1 MVGRNRGWNVA
12 FCWLACVAM
21 CAALAGPAAK
31 ASAGEQPK
39 PQPQP
44 QPAPWD
50 GWYNRAVG
58 GVLIDQRG
66 MLENAT
72 VDALG
77 ELRSAR
83 AKSLQAAPSAEL
95 NRFAQLRKISLKK
108 LDAQLQRHVQSGDKL
123 PDEVRFLAGLQQIR
137 YIFVDPKSHDI
148 VLAGPAEGWKL
159 DAKGNLV
166 GATTGRPVLLLDD
179 LLVAL
184 RSADQALRE
193 TISCSIDPTPEGL
206 NRLRAHVAKLERM
219 GDPQQT
225 AAGIEQALGPQ
236 RISITGVPAES
247 HFARTLVAAD
257 YRMKRLG
264 MNFEPAPIKGLPSY
278 LHLLDASGRGLS
290 AMLPRWWLAPEY
302 QALLRDAEGLSW
314 ELRGSSVKVLAEE
327 DFLGPAGQRAG
338 TAKAGRAAAQWADNM
353 TRHYEQLALADP
365 VFGQVRNC
373 ADLAVVGALIA
384 HENLLAK
391 AGCQLPTMF
400 DPTVLPTP
408 RLPAPQQVPSKVS
421 MLKKNDRW
429 VISASGGVKIDL
441 RTILKKVEMAEKLE
455 TIRKEAELGVHDDWW
470 WN

>member
-1 MVGRNRGWNVA
+1 MFGRTYAWKSPLL
-12 FCWLACVAM
+12 WLAA
-21 CAALAGPAAK
+21 CAAFSGLAAQALAAEPA
-31 ASAGEQPK
+31 PT
-39 PQPQP
+39 
-44 QPAPWD
+44 PWD

-66 MLENAT
+66 ILENAT
-72 VDALG
+72 TDLLG
-77 ELRSAR
+77 ELRAAR
-83 AKSLQAAPSAEL
+83 AKSLQAAPAAEL
-95 NRFAQLRKISLKK
+95 NRFTELRKISLKK
-108 LDAQLQRHVQSGDKL
+108 LDAQLQRHAKSGEKL

-137 YIFVDPKSHDI
+137 YIFVDPDNRDI
-148 VLAGPAEGWKL
+148 ILAGPAEGWKL

-184 RSADQALRE
+184 RSAERALRE
-193 TISCSIDPTPEGL
+193 TVSCSIDPTPDGL

-219 GDPQQT
+219 GDPQQI

-236 RISITGVPAES
+236 RITVTGVPPDS

-290 AMLPRWWLAPEY
+290 AAMPRWWLAPEY
-302 QALLRDAEGLSW
+302 QALLRDAEGLTW
-314 ELRGSSVKVLAEE
+314 ELRGSAVKVMAEE
-327 DFLGPAGQRAG
+327 DMFAPGGQR
-338 TAKAGRAAAQWADNM
+338 TATGKAGRAAAQWAENM
-353 TRHYEQLALADP
+353 TRHYDQLALAEP
-365 VFGQVRNC
+365 VFAQLRGC
-373 ADLAVVGALIA
+373 TDLAVVGALIV

-391 AGCQLPTMF
+391 AGCELPTML
-400 DPTVLPTP
+400 DPDVLPTP

-441 RTILKKVEMAEKLE
+441 RTIIKKVELAEKLE
-455 TIRKEAELGVHDDWW
+455 TVRKEAQLAVHHDWW